1 MNQKTLIR
9 ILKNLGKLLFIALP
23 CFFLFI
29 WGQAIVNQSQGRF
42 EIGYI
47 LEIGA
52 FYYLAV
58 ILWVALGGIF
68 HSLIIEI
75 LPLSWSQKIRRIA
88 VFGFLP
94 IIPISLIIFGTRFET
109 ITEFF
114 IPIILMLCIYGAL
127 FKLNRTHVKSAT

>member
-29 WGQAIVNQSQGRF
+29 WMQAIINESQSRF
-42 EIGYI
+42 EFGYI

-58 ILWVALGGIF
+58 ILWVALGGLI
-68 HSLIIEI
+68 HSLVIEV
-75 LPLSWSQKIRRIA
+75 LPQSWGQKIRRIA
-88 VFGFLP
+88 VFGFSP
-94 IIPISLIIFGTRFET
+94 IIPISLIIFSARIET
-109 ITEFF
+109 ITEYL
-114 IPIILMLCIYGAL
+114 IPIILMLSIYSAL
-127 FKLNRTHVKSAT
+127 YKLKDSHSKSAT